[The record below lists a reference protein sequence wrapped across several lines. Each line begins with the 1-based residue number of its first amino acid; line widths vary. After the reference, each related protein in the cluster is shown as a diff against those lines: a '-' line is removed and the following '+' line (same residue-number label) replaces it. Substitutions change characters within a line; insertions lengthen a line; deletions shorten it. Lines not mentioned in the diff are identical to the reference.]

1 MNLQTSSDTPAGTAT
16 EPQSSGFSEHGR
28 GEGVLGEVWSHREL
42 LFFFAWRDIKV
53 RYKQTALGVVWAII
67 QPLLTMAIFTVI
79 FGRFAHI
86 PTPGVPKPIFYFS
99 GLLPWLFL
107 ANTVPMASMSM
118 VTNMQL
124 LTKIYFPRVMLPISI
139 TIGGIVDFLIGSVLM
154 VGFFFYYHIHPT
166 LALLIWPVLVLQMFL
181 LSMAISL
188 FLSTLNV
195 KFRDVKYAIPFA
207 IQIWMFTTPVIYPPS
222 ILPAAL
228 RKWIA
233 LNPAA
238 GLVDSFR
245 HCLVPQ
251 SPVRWSME
259 AISAAVTVILFIG
272 ALAYFRKNERA
283 FADVI

>member
-1 MNLQTSSDTPAGTAT
+1 MNLRTSPGTAANT
-16 EPQSSGFSEHGR
+16 VSEPRSGFSDHGR
-28 GEGVLGEVWSHREL
+28 NESLLGEVWSHREL
-42 LFFFAWRDIKV
+42 LFFFAWRDIKI

-107 ANTVPMASMSM
+107 ANTVPMASMSL
-118 VTNMQL
+118 VSNMRL

-139 TIGGIVDFLIGSVLM
+139 IIGGLVDFLIGSVLM
-154 VGFFFYYHIHPT
+154 IGFFIYYNIHPT
-166 LALLIWPVLVLQMFL
+166 FAMLIWPALIVQMFL
-181 LSMAISL
+181 LSMAVSL
-188 FLSTLNV
+188 FFSALNV
-195 KFRDVKYAIPFA
+195 KFRDVKYAIPFV

-222 ILPAAL
+222 ILPAVL
-228 RKWIA
+228 RKWVA

-238 GLVDSFR
+238 GLIDSFR
-245 HCLVPQ
+245 HCMVPQ
-251 SPVRWSME
+251 SPVQWSME
-259 AISAAVTVILFIG
+259 AISAAVTVVLFMG
-272 ALAYFRKNERA
+272 ALMYFRRNERA